1 MLSQEA
7 PSLHDAL
14 AAATTVSRFSS
25 SISSD
30 AISSASPPPPGMHRH
45 THYSLA
51 PYSRASS
58 PACLLLRL
66 RLRLSVLCLA
76 TCPLLANLSRHSSF
90 AIPPVSRLR
99 RYLPP
104 VLMRTLRST
113 TTGTAHSNQA
123 RQGDP
128 HLSSNPHLSS
138 DVSLSFDTCLSCERG
153 RTSPT
158 QRSVVRLTRGALLLI
173 L

>member
-1 MLSQEA
+1 MLPGHGQQHGQRHVCVILMLSQEA

-76 TCPLLANLSRHSSF
+76 TCPLLANLSRHPSF

-113 TTGTAHSNQA
+113 TTGTVLIQIKHGKA
-123 RQGDP
+123 
-128 HLSSNPHLSS
+128 
-138 DVSLSFDTCLSCERG
+138 T
-153 RTSPT
+153 RTSRPT
-158 QRSVVRLTRGALLLI
+158 CASHSM
-173 L
+173 